1 MARPDPH
8 DHDAALEREL
18 AELKRQYD
26 ALREDKVRS
35 EQTLSHLE
43 GELSALSDRARELYG
58 TADPEALARM
68 LESMRAENQRL
79 VEDYRAHLSSIR
91 QGLDALETA
100 RGDEA

>member
-1 MARPDPH
+1 MARPNPH

-18 AELKRQYD
+18 AELKKQYD

-58 TADPEALARM
+58 TADPEELGRM
-68 LESMRAENQRL
+68 LESMRSENRRL
-79 VEDYRAHLSSIR
+79 VDDYRAHLSAVR
-91 QGLDALETA
+91 QGLDDLESA
-100 RGDEA
+100 RSDEA